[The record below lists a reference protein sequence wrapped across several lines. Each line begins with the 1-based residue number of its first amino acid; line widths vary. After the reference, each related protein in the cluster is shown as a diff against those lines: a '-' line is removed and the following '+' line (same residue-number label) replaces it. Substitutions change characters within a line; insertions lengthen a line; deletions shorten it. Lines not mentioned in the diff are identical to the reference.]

1 MNETVKHDFKT
12 KKDQIV
18 PQLLYLGT
26 SSLWDENQ
34 LLAFVRW
41 CFQSHKRDKVYLI
54 TPKLDFLKKK
64 KSKVKIIFECHSAVS
79 LQWE

>member
-18 PQLLYLGT
+18 PQLYLGT

-41 CFQSHKRDKVYLI
+41 CFQSHKRDKWRFI
-54 TPKLDFLKKK
+54 
-64 KSKVKIIFECHSAVS
+64 
-79 LQWE
+79 